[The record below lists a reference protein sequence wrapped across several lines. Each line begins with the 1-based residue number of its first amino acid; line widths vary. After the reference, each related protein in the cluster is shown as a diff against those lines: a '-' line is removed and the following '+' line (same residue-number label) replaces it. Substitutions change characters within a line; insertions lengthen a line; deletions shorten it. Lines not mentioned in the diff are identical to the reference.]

1 MGSLQEEGE
10 AWGKRSISRLRGR
23 LGRTFRA
30 QASLRD
36 WGEPAEAQGEG
47 SGGSWCL
54 PACLPA
60 IPSHEPTASWSQSTA
75 SRKCLREEK
84 NVSIEHGQVLKKPYY
99 PLKNTI

>member
-10 AWGKRSISRLRGR
+10 AGGKRSISRLRGR

-47 SGGSWCL
+47 SGGQLVPACL
-54 PACLPA
+54 PACLLFPA
-60 IPSHEPTASWSQSTA
+60 MSPLLPGVNQ
-75 SRKCLREEK
+75 LQVG
-84 NVSIEHGQVLKKPYY
+84 NV
-99 PLKNTI
+99 